1 MTEGVGDRF
10 VYENM
15 AQNGYVVGGEQSGHI
30 ILSKYATTGDGI
42 LTSIELMEAM
52 LDNKQTL
59 SRLCAPVVTYPQV
72 LKNVR
77 VADKKAVWAN
87 ENVQAAIK
95 AVEEKIDGRVLVRES
110 GTEPLI
116 RVMTEAKE
124 LRDAEMY
131 VNEIIDVIKAEG
143 LA

>member
-1 MTEGVGDRF
+1 MKTAVGDRF

-15 AQNGYVVGGEQSGHI
+15 AQNGYCVGGEQSGHI

-59 SRLCAPVVTYPQV
+59 SRLAAPVAVYPQV

-77 VADKKAVWAN
+77 VSAT
-87 ENVQAAIK
+87 
-95 AVEEKIDGRVLVRES
+95 GYRC
-110 GTEPLI
+110 
-116 RVMTEAKE
+116 AKM
-124 LRDAEMY
+124 RMCSRS
-131 VNEIIDVIKAEG
+131 
-143 LA
+143 